1 MEISNALSEAE
12 LRQMKFLAR
21 PKVDAFRLEKIREG
35 FKLFEELET
44 NGELSCTYVR
54 ELLEGIQRFDLLQ
67 KLDLHEPDNAESGKK
82 NCFLSKVYSF
92 VNLVPRVSLSCPP
105 PPPSL
110 ALGGVGGGGR
120 HPGNEVAHLF
130 VKP

>member
-1 MEISNALSEAE
+1 
-12 LRQMKFLAR
+12 MKSLAR
-21 PKVDAFRLEKIREG
+21 PKVNAFRLKKIREG

-67 KLDLHEPDNAESGKK
+67 KLDLPVPENAKSGKE

-92 VNLVPRVSLSCPP
+92 VCENLNVTFQINQEESTSVFISQYKKI
-105 PPPSL
+105 
-110 ALGGVGGGGR
+110 
-120 HPGNEVAHLF
+120 F
-130 VKP
+130 M